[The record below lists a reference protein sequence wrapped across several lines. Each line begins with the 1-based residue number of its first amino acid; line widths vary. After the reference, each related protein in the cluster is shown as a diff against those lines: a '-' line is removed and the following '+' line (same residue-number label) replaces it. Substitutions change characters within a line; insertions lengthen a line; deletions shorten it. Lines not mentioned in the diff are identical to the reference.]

1 MNAASRMTGVSARSL
16 ALAALALIAV
26 TVTPALAAAVAPD
39 GGATAGYVGKTG
51 QGIVVR
57 LGVEHSYGR
66 RFVYRARMRCSDKT
80 TFLDDYFTDIVSVSN
95 RRFRSHVVSS
105 RGAVVTTV
113 TGKLS
118 ATHASGTIRI
128 VERYSATPN
137 AQGDTPLSRTGT
149 IRCDS
154 RVVHWSARAR

>member
-66 RFVYRARMRCSDKT
+66 RFVYRARMRCSDTT
-80 TFLDDYFTDIVSVSN
+80 TFLDDYFTDIVSVSKPSLPQP
-95 RRFRSHVVSS
+95 RRQQPRGSGDDCHRQAQRHARERDYPDRRALQRHAECAGGHAFESHGHDPV
-105 RGAVVTTV
+105 
-113 TGKLS
+113 
-118 ATHASGTIRI
+118 
-128 VERYSATPN
+128 
-137 AQGDTPLSRTGT
+137 
-149 IRCDS
+149 
-154 RVVHWSARAR
+154 